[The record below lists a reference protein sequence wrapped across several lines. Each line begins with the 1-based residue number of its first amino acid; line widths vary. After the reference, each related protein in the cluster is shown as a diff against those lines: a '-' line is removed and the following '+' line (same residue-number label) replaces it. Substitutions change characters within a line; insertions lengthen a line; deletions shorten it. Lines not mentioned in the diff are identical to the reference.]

1 MKKALLKVAL
11 AAASLFMASNAS
23 AEAYLSTEGWTV
35 TPCSEISDNNS
46 GFAISMIDG
55 DLNTYWHSNWQ
66 SDTSTSSYHFFTID
80 LGEAQ
85 EFDGA
90 DYWRRQGN
98 QNGQFYTGKIY
109 VSNEPFAVADHAAVK
124 AFYDN
129 AENVAAGSF
138 EWSYLED
145 ADAVRRCE
153 FAETANGRYVLVVIA
168 SSGSDSAGKHAC
180 CSEFKLYNSGVTAY
194 TVTCNFW
201 YNETLIATDSF
212 TGATGTEY
220 TFKAPRFYAAEPK
233 TGVIG
238 ETDETID
245 VYCTGYD
252 LPFAVSTSVEEASY
266 QALFMQASYSNIV
279 LAYNADANAVVGVEG
294 GTSTTEIPAEAQFAF
309 IGNFE
314 DGFKVYNKAAGKA
327 LLKNGDSTTLAAVEE
342 ATTWKVAASATQN
355 DEKYFALSPVGENT
369 FLNLQPVNNTWLLK
383 YWTEADNGS
392 TLWAYGLSQAT
403 IDSYTEYFNNAK
415 ATYAD
420 NADIV
425 AIADEA
431 LAVIATIDP
440 LVEIPAETIETLE
453 AFKTAIELQV
463 LIAEKKAALEPL
475 FAAANEPEFYMDI
488 LGQFNWCETADEV
501 KETYNNL
508 LDNAFMFMQSNLE
521 LGSLWKNNRAGRYM
535 GSVVAADGTV
545 SYQLINDLTLN
556 SYWIAEFTSD
566 AGGGIAPMTE
576 GEVVEGGE
584 EEETYESETMRR
596 TFYLRNV
603 LTNTYVGIQ
612 TVNNS
617 VVPVAT
623 SKENAAELKLI
634 AGANGFEY
642 LIISG
647 DVENNFLNVANEE
660 NAPLVT
666 YQGTDDAGAFWS
678 TKALPS
684 FPEKLA
690 YVTEVKFTGEYV
702 ETEYGYNEW
711 TSISGFEIRV
721 PKGAT
726 LTAIGA
732 IEIFHYS
739 DDYMSTIVD
748 YSASLAS
755 LLEGVTPTAGT
766 YKYDNG
772 YWDENWNY
780 VEQYE
785 YFDQDVYTI
794 TLETPFTE
802 YRDYYLSLKTGS
814 FSLTDETNGTT
825 YSGEASDWAEIV
837 APPAPFDVVVTPVE
851 GTLVELT
858 EINFGCDKNIYANWN
873 CGDAMTLVA
882 NGETTLF
889 ELYAG
894 NMDAY
899 AYWDFDDPNAP
910 YFKIPVAEAVTA
922 YYNRLI
928 ENAEEGEEIT
938 VPEFNPAAT
947 GTYVLTVPE
956 GFFTDDD
963 NNNSNPVT
971 VTWTIEE
978 MDGINTITSVTVN
991 GNVIY
996 DLQGRRVANPNKG
1009 IYIINGKKTL
1019 VK

>member
-1 MKKALLKVAL
+1 MKK
-11 AAASLFMASNAS
+11 
-23 AEAYLSTEGWTV
+23 
-35 TPCSEISDNNS
+35 
-46 GFAISMIDG
+46 
-55 DLNTYWHSNWQ
+55 
-66 SDTSTSSYHFFTID
+66 FFTSA
-80 LGEAQ
+80 LSLLVA
-85 EFDGA
+85 A
-90 DYWRRQGN
+90 
-98 QNGQFYTGKIY
+98 TGL
-109 VSNEPFAVADHAAVK
+109 VSAYAAVS
-124 AFYDN
+124 
-129 AENVAAGSF
+129 ENGVYEIKHNDRG
-138 EWSYLED
+138 YLTQNVEVGTIHPGD
-145 ADAVRRCE
+145 ATLGG
-153 FAETANGRYVLVVIA
+153 FTTANKSVV
-168 SSGSDSAGKHAC
+168 S
-180 CSEFKLYNSGVTAY
+180 
-194 TVTCNFW
+194 
-201 YNETLIATDSF
+201 
-212 TGATGTEY
+212 
-220 TFKAPRFYAAEPK
+220 RAESN
-233 TGVIG
+233 T
-238 ETDETID
+238 
-245 VYCTGYD
+245 
-252 LPFAVSTSVEEASY
+252 
-266 QALFMQASYSNIV
+266 QAI
-279 LAYNADANAVVGVEG
+279 
-294 GTSTTEIPAEAQFAF
+294 
-309 IGNFE
+309 
-314 DGFKVYNKAAGKA
+314 
-327 LLKNGDSTTLAAVEE
+327 
-342 ATTWKVAASATQN
+342 
-355 DEKYFALSPVGENT
+355 
-369 FLNLQPVNNTWLLK
+369 
-383 YWTEADNGS
+383 
-392 TLWAYGLSQAT
+392 
-403 IDSYTEYFNNAK
+403 IDSYTEFFNNAK

-431 LAVIATIDP
+431 LALIATIDP
-440 LVEIPAETIETLE
+440 LAEIPAETIEALE
-453 AFKTAIELQV
+453 AFKAAIELQV

-488 LGQFNWCETADEV
+488 LGQFDWCETAEEV
-501 KETYNNL
+501 EETYNNL

-584 EEETYESETMRR
+584 EETYESDTMRR

-617 VVPVAT
+617 VVPVVT
-623 SKENAAELKLI
+623 TKEEAAEMRLI
-634 AGANGFEY
+634 ARANGFEY

-684 FPEKLA
+684 FPKPQA
-690 YVTEVKFTGEYV
+690 YVTEVKFTGDY
-702 ETEYGYNEW
+702 TLSEW
-711 TSISGFEIRV
+711 GWEEWSAIKGVEIRV
-721 PKGAT
+721 AKGAKPT
-726 LTAIGA
+726 EIGA

-766 YKYDNG
+766 YEVDNG
-772 YWDENWNY
+772 YWDYELGKWVEDIQY
-780 VEQYE
+780 VE
-785 YFDQDVYTI
+785 QDVYTI
-794 TLETPFTE
+794 TLETPYTE
-802 YRDYYLSLKTGS
+802 YREYYLSLKTGS
-814 FSLTDETNGTT
+814 FYLTDETNGTT
-825 YSGEASDWAEIV
+825 YSGEAAAWASIV
-837 APPAPFDVVVTPVE
+837 APPEPFDVVVTPVE

-858 EINFGCDKNIYANWN
+858 EINFSCDKNIYANWN
-873 CGDAMTLVA
+873 VSDAMTLVA

-928 ENAEEGEEIT
+928 ENAGEGEEIT
-938 VPEFNPAAT
+938 VPEFNPAAA

-956 GFFTDDD
+956 GFFTDDPE
-963 NNNSNPVT
+963 NESNPIT

-978 MDGINTITSVTVN
+978 KDGINTITSVTVN

-996 DLQGRRVANPNKG
+996 DLQGRRVANPDKG

>member
-1 MKKALLKVAL
+1 MKKFFTSALSLLVAATGLVSTYAAVPENGVYEIKHNDRGYLTQNVEAGTIHPGDATLGGFTTANKCVVGRTENGYNPYWYLYTSEKTGSSYIFSAIDGKFL
-11 AAASLFMASNAS
+11 AYDNGTASGDNASLLN
-23 AEAYLSTEGWTV
+23 LSE
-35 TPCSEISDNNS
+35 TP
-46 GFAISMIDG
+46 AP
-55 DLNTYWHSNWQ
+55 
-66 SDTSTSSYHFFTID
+66 
-80 LGEAQ
+80 
-85 EFDGA
+85 FDI
-90 DYWRRQGN
+90 
-98 QNGQFYTGKIY
+98 T
-109 VSNEPFAVADHAAVK
+109 
-124 AFYDN
+124 
-129 AENVAAGSF
+129 
-138 EWSYLED
+138 
-145 ADAVRRCE
+145 
-153 FAETANGRYVLVVIA
+153 
-168 SSGSDSAGKHAC
+168 
-180 CSEFKLYNSGVTAY
+180 
-194 TVTCNFW
+194 
-201 YNETLIATDSF
+201 
-212 TGATGTEY
+212 
-220 TFKAPRFYAAEPK
+220 
-233 TGVIG
+233 
-238 ETDETID
+238 
-245 VYCTGYD
+245 
-252 LPFAVSTSVEEASY
+252 
-266 QALFMQASYSNIV
+266 
-279 LAYNADANAVVGVEG
+279 
-294 GTSTTEIPAEAQFAF
+294 
-309 IGNFE
+309 
-314 DGFKVYNKAAGKA
+314 
-327 LLKNGDSTTLAAVEE
+327 E
-342 ATTWKVAASATQN
+342 ATTSGMYEIHGKGVTDTAFSNSIGWGINVTYRFANIFTDYDGIAHAFVAATVEN
-355 DEKYFALSPVGENT
+355 DEEVINAGIAKILASESDT
-369 FLNLQPVNNTWLLK
+369 
-383 YWTEADNGS
+383 
-392 TLWAYGLSQAT
+392 QAT
-403 IDSYTEYFNNAK
+403 IDSYTEFFNNAK

-431 LAVIATIDP
+431 LAIIATIDP
-440 LVEIPAETIETLE
+440 LVEIPAETIEALE
-453 AFKTAIELQV
+453 AFKAAIEVQV

-475 FAAANEPEFYMDI
+475 FAAANDPEFYMDI
-488 LGQFNWCETADEV
+488 LGQFDWCETAEEV
-501 KETYNNL
+501 EDTYNNL

-584 EEETYESETMRR
+584 EDTYESDTMRR

-666 YQGTDDAGAFWS
+666 YQVTGDAGAFWS

-690 YVTEVKFTGEYV
+690 YVTEVKFTGEY
-702 ETEYGYNEW
+702 TLSEW
-711 TSISGFEIRV
+711 GWEEWSAIKGVEIRV
-721 PKGAT
+721 AKGAK
-726 LTAIGA
+726 LTEIGA

-739 DDYMSTIVD
+739 DDWSSTIVD

-772 YWDENWNY
+772 YWDENGNY

-794 TLETPFTE
+794 TLETPFTDYKE
-802 YRDYYLSLKTGS
+802 YYLSLKTGS
-814 FSLTDETNGTT
+814 FYLTDETNGTT
-825 YSGEASDWAEIV
+825 YSGEASAWAEIV

-873 CGDAMTLVA
+873 CWDAMTLVA

-928 ENAEEGEEIT
+928 ENAGEGEEIT
-938 VPEFNPAAT
+938 VPEFNPAAA

-956 GFFTDDD
+956 GFFTDDPE
-963 NNNSNPVT
+963 NESNPIT

-978 MDGINTITSVTVN
+978 KDGINTITSVTVN

-996 DLQGRRVANPNKG
+996 DLQGRRVANPDKG

>member
-1 MKKALLKVAL
+1 MKK
-11 AAASLFMASNAS
+11 
-23 AEAYLSTEGWTV
+23 
-35 TPCSEISDNNS
+35 
-46 GFAISMIDG
+46 
-55 DLNTYWHSNWQ
+55 
-66 SDTSTSSYHFFTID
+66 FFTSA
-80 LGEAQ
+80 LSLLVA
-85 EFDGA
+85 A
-90 DYWRRQGN
+90 
-98 QNGQFYTGKIY
+98 TGL
-109 VSNEPFAVADHAAVK
+109 VSAYAAVS
-124 AFYDN
+124 
-129 AENVAAGSF
+129 ENGVYEIKHNDRG
-138 EWSYLED
+138 YLTQNVEVGTIHPGD
-145 ADAVRRCE
+145 ATLGG
-153 FAETANGRYVLVVIA
+153 FTTANKSVV
-168 SSGSDSAGKHAC
+168 S
-180 CSEFKLYNSGVTAY
+180 
-194 TVTCNFW
+194 
-201 YNETLIATDSF
+201 
-212 TGATGTEY
+212 
-220 TFKAPRFYAAEPK
+220 RAESN
-233 TGVIG
+233 T
-238 ETDETID
+238 
-245 VYCTGYD
+245 
-252 LPFAVSTSVEEASY
+252 
-266 QALFMQASYSNIV
+266 QAI
-279 LAYNADANAVVGVEG
+279 
-294 GTSTTEIPAEAQFAF
+294 
-309 IGNFE
+309 
-314 DGFKVYNKAAGKA
+314 
-327 LLKNGDSTTLAAVEE
+327 
-342 ATTWKVAASATQN
+342 
-355 DEKYFALSPVGENT
+355 
-369 FLNLQPVNNTWLLK
+369 
-383 YWTEADNGS
+383 
-392 TLWAYGLSQAT
+392 
-403 IDSYTEYFNNAK
+403 IDSYTEFFNNAK

-431 LAVIATIDP
+431 LALIATIDP
-440 LVEIPAETIETLE
+440 LAEIPAETIEALE
-453 AFKTAIELQV
+453 AFKAAIELQV

-475 FAAANEPEFYMDI
+475 FAAANDPEFYMDI
-488 LGQFNWCETADEV
+488 LGQFDWCETAEEV
-501 KETYNNL
+501 EETYNNL

-566 AGGGIAPMTE
+566 AGGIAPMTE

-584 EEETYESETMRR
+584 EETYESDTMRR

-617 VVPVAT
+617 VVPVVT
-623 SKENAAELKLI
+623 TKEEAAEMRLI

-702 ETEYGYNEW
+702 ENEYGYNDW

-726 LTAIGA
+726 PTAIGTVK
-732 IEIFHYS
+732 IFTYNDFWEPVDIANYS
-739 DDYMSTIVD
+739 V
-748 YSASLAS
+748 ASLI
-755 LLEGVTPTAGT
+755 EGVTPTAGT

-802 YRDYYLSLKTGS
+802 YREYYLSLTTGS
-814 FSLTDETNGTT
+814 FYLTDETNGTT
-825 YSGEASDWAEIV
+825 YSGEASAWAEIV
-837 APPAPFDVVVTPVE
+837 APPEPFDVVVTPVE

-858 EINFGCDKNIYANWN
+858 EINFSCDKNIYANWN
-873 CGDAMTLVA
+873 GWDAMTLVA

-889 ELYAG
+889 ELYAS

-928 ENAEEGEEIT
+928 ENAGEGEEIT
-938 VPEFNPAAT
+938 VPEFNPAAA

-956 GFFTDDD
+956 GFFTDDPE
-963 NNNSNPVT
+963 NNSNPIT

-978 MDGINTITSVTVN
+978 KDGINTITSVTVN

-996 DLQGRRVANPNKG
+996 DLQGRRVANPDKG